1 MAPLGE
7 ESDIVSRSI
16 ENAGKAADLFARVIC
31 AGAAL
36 VLVASVLSIVVLRYG
51 FGVGFIQLQN
61 LASYAFAVFMI
72 FSLPV
77 CMARDGHVRVEVL
90 SERLSARYRIW
101 AEGLAV
107 ALLLIPLFA
116 LTIIAYWPNLSYSWA
131 IRERALET
139 GGLPGIFL
147 IKTAIPLASLL
158 MIIQGIAAFLR
169 KYEAERSPSTLP
181 GEPPAPASSGTI

>member
-1 MAPLGE
+1 MARSRE
-7 ESDIVSRSI
+7 DERAVSRLI
-16 ENAGKAADLFARVIC
+16 KFAGKAADVFARVIC

-36 VLVASVLSIVVLRYG
+36 ILVVSVLTIVVMRYG

-90 SERLSARYRIW
+90 SERLSPGYRIR
-101 AEGLAV
+101 AEGAALV
-107 ALLLIPLFA
+107 LLLIPLFA
-116 LTIIAYWPNLSYSWA
+116 LTIISYWPNLSYSWA

-147 IKTAIPLASLL
+147 VKTALPLAAFL

-169 KYEAERSPSTLP
+169 KREAERGAPALPGETTSPSTNTT
-181 GEPPAPASSGTI
+181 G